1 MRKWERKWKRFH
13 IPFGWLSVSKEWNDR
28 KLNFFYKVKST
39 KWTNQSFH
47 DWSQLLLCILS
58 YCGLQIESELH
69 WRYQD
74 ANFSRR
80 FSQKCSNFFLISDHT
95 LRECS
100 RPLPIGLF
108 LFISANSHPL
118 LTCTY
123 ILEAAIKEFWKF
135 EATFFS
141 NFSCMFLNPKIFFQ
155 FEF

>member
-1 MRKWERKWKRFH
+1 METLYFSYT
-13 IPFGWLSVSKEWNDR
+13 GTAQ
-28 KLNFFYKVKST
+28 KLCMIYCFFKVKST
-39 KWTNQSFH
+39 NWTNQSFH
-47 DWSQLLLCILS
+47 GWSQLLLCILS

-80 FSQKCSNFFLISDHT
+80 FSQKCADFFLISDHT

-100 RPLPIGLF
+100 RPLPIGRLF

-123 ILEAAIKEFWKF
+123 ILEAAIKEFSNF
-135 EATFFS
+135 EA
-141 NFSCMFLNPKIFFQ
+141 IFFGNMYIHPLCK
-155 FEF
+155 